1 MKEGIGVFLWKI
13 SVALYLIAN
22 GVLGLAE
29 KLFNRGDFYIIF
41 NRMFRGDA
49 LSLFVTVAS
58 VIALVAGIAV
68 LLEMF
73 QIQLSFLDTLI
84 LIIAIIWAVYVV
96 IEIFAW
102 ITKGTDTGENLWSTL
117 QRLAVHIM
125 VLSSLLIASK
135 KFG

>member
-1 MKEGIGVFLWKI
+1 MRDGIGIFLWKI

-22 GVLGLAE
+22 GVLGLT
-29 KLFNRGDFYIIF
+29 KYSKSGDFYIIF
-41 NRMFRGDA
+41 DRMFKGDA
-49 LSLFVTVAS
+49 LNLFATVAS

-84 LIIAIIWAVYVV
+84 LIIAIIWVVYVV
-96 IEIFAW
+96 IEIIGW
-102 ITKGTDTGENLWSTL
+102 ITKGSGGNPWSTL
-117 QRLAVHIM
+117 QRLAVHLM